1 MTISDNR
8 VIIKKINKVILK
20 RFKLNNNDDTSD
32 K

>member
-20 RFKLNNNDDTSD
+20 GFKLNNNDDTSD